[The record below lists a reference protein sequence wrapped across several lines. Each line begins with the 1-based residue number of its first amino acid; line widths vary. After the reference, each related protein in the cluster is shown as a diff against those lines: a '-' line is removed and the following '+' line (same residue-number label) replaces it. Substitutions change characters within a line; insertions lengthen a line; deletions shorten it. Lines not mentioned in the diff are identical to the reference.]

1 MTMKSILFLTAMVA
15 LSSCQLLDV
24 EVGNGNSIDTVI
36 NAGEFDSIS
45 SCCSLDIIYTQTEGN
60 PGVTL
65 TCDENLVGYYRIVVE
80 GGTLVVD
87 TKNFVMIR
95 PKVKS
100 YLTINSPS
108 LEGVSVS
115 GSGSCQITSP
125 LTSAGD
131 IDFTVSGSGSIHAE
145 GKVECREFSS
155 TISGSGKINVSG
167 VLADV
172 AKFKGTGSGSTRV
185 ELLTA
190 DKVSVTLS
198 GSGGINLACKDA
210 GDIDVSI
217 SGSGSARL
225 NGNARSLKSS
235 TSGSGR
241 VDSKNLTL
249 GE

>member
-1 MTMKSILFLTAMVA
+1 MTMKNILFLTAMVA

-36 NAGEFDSIS
+36 NVGEFDSIS

-87 TKNFVMIR
+87 TKNFVTIK

-100 YLTINSPS
+100 FLTVNSPS

-131 IDFTVSGSGSIHAE
+131 IDFTVSGSGS
-145 GKVECREFSS
+145 
-155 TISGSGKINVSG
+155 
-167 VLADV
+167 
-172 AKFKGTGSGSTRV
+172 
-185 ELLTA
+185 
-190 DKVSVTLS
+190 
-198 GSGGINLACKDA
+198 
-210 GDIDVSI
+210 
-217 SGSGSARL
+217 ARL